1 MATEGM
7 LGKFSGY
14 SIMARWTHSQIIDIV
29 FRQPHSYLERQV
41 RVGEMKTLARLLVA
55 AALLFVAR
63 GAALSASEP
72 IGKVLSA
79 VKTVRANGTVGTRVL
94 AKSEDIFFL
103 DRISTNS
110 TGVGEFE
117 FSDGTKLAVG
127 PSASLVVDK
136 FIFRNKSTFQ
146 KLSLSAARGT
156 FRWISGHSPSSAYQ
170 IRTPLGTMGIR
181 GTAFDVTIRNGR
193 VYVALITGSA
203 KFCAGSTC
211 RTLNRSC
218 DYIVADGR
226 KISEPERVATASSKQ
241 VSAAQIFPYLANPK
255 KLSSRFRVG
264 GGNCL
269 SKIARI
275 YKGGAP
281 RPNDKVK
288 AETAAEEE
296 PEPDP
301 EPDPHPNPPHE
312 HCDGTCGNGQGHG
325 GGHGTD
331 DEGGGNDP

>member
-1 MATEGM
+1 M
-7 LGKFSGY
+7 
-14 SIMARWTHSQIIDIV
+14 
-29 FRQPHSYLERQV
+29 
-41 RVGEMKTLARLLVA
+41 VGDMKMLARLLVA
-55 AALLFVAR
+55 MAMFFFAS

-79 VKTVRANGTVGTRVL
+79 VKTVQASGTAGTRVL
-94 AKSEDIFFL
+94 AKSDDIFFL
-103 DRISTNS
+103 ERISTNS

-146 KLSLSAARGT
+146 KLGLAATRGT

-181 GTAFDVTIRNGR
+181 GTAFDVTVRNGR

-211 RTLNRSC
+211 QTLNRSC
-218 DYIVADGR
+218 DFIVADGR
-226 KISEPERVATASSKQ
+226 KVSEPAS
-241 VSAAQIFPYLANPK
+241 VSSAFTKREAAAQIFPYLARPDR
-255 KLSSRFRVG
+255 LSSRFRVG

-296 PEPDP
+296 PEPEPDP

-312 HCDGTCGNGQGHG
+312 HCDGNCGNGQGHG
-325 GGHGTD
+325 GGNGTD